1 MLASMMAGLGVGG
14 RGRGLEWE
22 GTAMA
27 AAVVVVVTT
36 EIVMGIAAEVAGTT
50 TEALR
55 KAEIEGFLEEAVAVV
70 GTGRRE
76 NFLKEEEEEERV
88 GAGNGIRVRGR
99 GRGRGMERLLERGG

>member
-76 NFLKEEEEEERV
+76 NFLKEEEEERV